1 MAVVRESPVI
11 APPSALREIARRHL
25 RFGWWAL
32 LVFLSLGAVLEGM
45 HGFKVGWYL
54 DVSNETRRMLFTL
67 GHAHGVLLAVLNVV
81 FGLTVMIAGAN
92 ESAPWRI
99 ASPCLMAAAVMLPGG
114 FLLGG
119 IVIYDGDP
127 GPAIL
132 IVPLGALLLFV
143 AVLLTARSVGP
154 QMLARFARG
163 TGSSIFPAD
172 Q

>member
-1 MAVVRESPVI
+1 MAM
-11 APPSALREIARRHL
+11 RHL

-54 DVSNETRRMLFTL
+54 DVSNETRRLLFTL

-81 FGLTVMIAGAN
+81 FGLTVMVASLN
-92 ESAPWRI
+92 ESAAWRI

-127 GPAIL
+127 GPAVL
-132 IVPLGALLLFV
+132 VVPLGAFFLFV

-154 QMLARFARG
+154 RMLSRSERE
-163 TGSSIFPAD
+163 TGPSS
-172 Q
+172 QE

>member
-11 APPSALREIARRHL
+11 APPLASRELAVRHL

-54 DVSNETRRMLFTL
+54 DVSNETRRLLFTL

-81 FGLTVMIAGAN
+81 FGLTVMVVGAN

-99 ASPCLMAAAVMLPGG
+99 ASPRPSRSGST
-114 FLLGG
+114 
-119 IVIYDGDP
+119 P
-127 GPAIL
+127 GPGTS
-132 IVPLGALLLFV
+132 GA
-143 AVLLTARSVGP
+143 TRSTRP
-154 QMLARFARG
+154 SPSKKIAN
-163 TGSSIFPAD
+163 P
-172 Q
+172 